1 MALNNFVL
9 FTDAPSPYRKKKKV
23 KNMEDVLL
31 QVNKKHVRI
40 QKEDRKKNNTILF
53 TVLDKI
59 LKRMR
64 SCDKLFSSLKPRLEY
79 LGSYFDGLRVGRPTE
94 YDINIVLTFYI
105 NYDKI
110 TLVSSKT
117 EGAYASVVMPSE
129 FRRLSKIPAT
139 ASKGFKETELWCDA
153 SHRLSMQ
160 RFRSWMQK
168 VVDSAL
174 NTLPVENGM
183 KILEVNNKLFQI
195 ASKTSGPAFTL
206 TIIENSDNII
216 DIDLVPTLAF
226 DLPKTPKYTNIHF
239 ERVRATNI
247 KQYFAV
253 PKPTNDDFSWRLAFP
268 YQEKYYLYNKNN
280 MKSVIKILKLLRDTQ
295 GFHKLAS
302 YYIKTL
308 FLWEAVENT
317 DRFWK
322 TKSLSFLVI
331 YMMRKLKECLSNQNI
346 RNFWCPDHN
355 LLETIQAETC
365 QNWSN
370 RLSHI
375 INDIE
380 SNKKNDPFVIRKY
393 LTDRR
398 SGCDLA

>member
-1 MALNNFVL
+1 MQINKNH
-9 FTDAPSPYRKKKKV
+9 V
-23 KNMEDVLL
+23 KID
-31 QVNKKHVRI
+31 
-40 QKEDRKKNNTILF
+40 KEDRKKNNTILF
-53 TVLDKI
+53 AVLNKI
-59 LKRMR
+59 LNLMR
-64 SCDKLFSSLKPRLEY
+64 SCDKLFSSMKPKLEY
-79 LGSYFDGLRVGRPTE
+79 MGSYFDGLRVGRPTE
-94 YDINIVLTFYI
+94 YDINIVLTFYV

-110 TLVSSKT
+110 ALVSNKT
-117 EGAYASVVMPSE
+117 RGAYASVIMPSE

-139 ASKGFKETELWCDA
+139 AAKGFKETELWCDA
-153 SHRLSMQ
+153 AHRLSMQ

-168 VVDSAL
+168 VVDNAL

-183 KILEVNNKLFQI
+183 KVLKVNNKSFQI
-195 ASKTSGPAFTL
+195 ATKTSGPAFTL
-206 TIIENSDNII
+206 TIIENSDNVI

-226 DLPKTPKYTNIHF
+226 YLPKTPTDTKIDF
-239 ERVRATNI
+239 DKVKVTNI

-253 PKPTNDDFSWRLAFP
+253 PKPTDDDFGWRLAFP
-268 YQEKYYLYNKNN
+268 YQEKHYIYNKHN
-280 MKSVIKILKLLRDTQ
+280 MKSAIKILKLLRDVQ

-331 YMMRKLKECLSNQNI
+331 YMLKKLKACLSDKLI

-365 QNWSN
+365 RNWSN
-370 RLSHI
+370 RLAHI

-380 SNKKNDPFVIRKY
+380 SNKKNNPFVIIQY
-393 LTDRR
+393 LTNKIEGVG
-398 SGCDLA
+398 STTSSSA

>member
-1 MALNNFVL
+1 
-9 FTDAPSPYRKKKKV
+9 
-23 KNMEDVLL
+23 MEDVLL
-31 QVNKKHVRI
+31 QVNKNHVKI
-40 QKEDRKKNNTILF
+40 QKQDKKNNNTILYS
-53 TVLDKI
+53 VLGEI
-59 LKRMR
+59 LKKMR
-64 SCDKLFSSLKPRLEY
+64 SCDKLFSSLKPKLEY

-94 YDINIVLTFYI
+94 YDINIVLTFYV

-110 TLVSSKT
+110 KLVSNKT
-117 EGAYASVVMPSE
+117 KGAYASVIMPSE

-139 ASKGFKETELWCDA
+139 ATKGFKETELWCDA

-168 VVDSAL
+168 VVDTAL
-174 NTLPVENGM
+174 KTLPVENGM
-183 KILEVNNKLFQI
+183 KILKLNGKSFQI

-226 DLPKTPKYTNIHF
+226 NLPKTPNNTKIDF
-239 ERVRATNI
+239 DRVRMTNI

-253 PKPTNDDFSWRLAFP
+253 PKPTDDDFSWRLAFP
-268 YQEKYYLYNKNN
+268 YQEKYYIYNKQN
-280 MKSVIKILKLLRDTQ
+280 MKSAIKILKLLRDTQ
-295 GFHKLAS
+295 GFNKLAS
-302 YYIKTL
+302 YYIKTI

-317 DRFWK
+317 DSFWK

-331 YMMRKLKECLSNQNI
+331 FMLKKLKTCLSNKLI
-346 RNFWCPDHN
+346 KNFWCPDHN

-365 QNWSN
+365 LNWSN

-380 SNKKNDPFVIRKY
+380 SNKKNDPFVILQY
-393 LTDRR
+393 LTNR
-398 SGCDLA
+398 SAKIML